1 VAVITALLL
10 TTLAITIVAS
20 LFWQQQ
26 VQVRSIENQRLQLQ
40 KQWIL
45 RGALDWTRLILRE
58 DARYSQVDHLGEPW
72 AVSLAETRLDQYV
85 ENARA
90 NNNDVPDA
98 AISGSIVD
106 AQSRLNLTNLSTNG
120 TVNREE
126 VAAFARLL
134 SSVQLNPAL
143 AQATAD
149 TMAAAQN
156 KPAAPSGPRS
166 SATGGTTSATSATSA
181 TSTTSTTSTTAPGSK
196 QALDIAYVDDL
207 LAVPGFT
214 PEMLAKVKD
223 FLVVLPIATA
233 VNVNT
238 APAEV
243 LAARID
249 TLSLSEAAVL
259 VATREKAWFR
269 DVSDMTQRLGRSIPQ
284 TQIAFKTNYFLV
296 NGNVRL
302 NRAALEM
309 QALIKRSDPGGNPT
323 TEVVWIREH

>member
-1 VAVITALLL
+1 MGRRPRLLRQRGVAVITALLL

-58 DARYSQVDHLGEPW
+58 DARHSQVDHLGEPW
-72 AVSLAETRLDQYV
+72 AATLAETRLDQYV

-90 NNNDVPDA
+90 DGDVPDA

-106 AQSRLNLTNLSTNG
+106 AQSRFNLANLSANG
-120 TVNREE
+120 AVNREE

-134 SSVQLNPAL
+134 SSVQINPSL

-149 TMAAAQN
+149 MMAAAQI
-156 KPAAPSGPRS
+156 KPAVPSGAPRS
-166 SATGGTTSATSATSA
+166 SGGTGSAAV
-181 TSTTSTTSTTAPGSK
+181 TAPGSK
-196 QALDIAYVDDL
+196 PSLDIAYVDDL

-223 FLVVLPIATA
+223 FLVVLPGPTP

-243 LAARID
+243 LAARIN

-259 VATREKAWFR
+259 VTTREKAWFKDIS
-269 DVSDMTQRLGRSIPQ
+269 DVTQRLGRTIPQ